1 MLGINLKKTNNM
13 SKSKKLSYKKFRF
26 YSTIFWLIVITP
38 IFVVFG
44 LFYFASVGGFGD
56 MPDLEVL
63 ENPKTKLASE
73 IISSDNKTLGK
84 YYFNDNRTPVTFE
97 ELPSHLVDALI
108 ATEDIRFYL
117 HSGIDFKRTFGAII
131 KFGKDGG
138 GSTITQQLAKQLFT
152 GEGSKDMIERIS
164 QKIKEYI
171 IAVRLERQYTKDEII
186 AQYLNI
192 YDFNNNADGIR
203 SAARI
208 YFGKEPIELDLN
220 ESAILV
226 GMLKNSSLYNPRP
239 HRNPVGV
246 KNRRNVVLNQMKKYN
261 YLRKQI
267 VDSLKIQPLNLKYT
281 PESHREG
288 LATYF
293 REFLRSYMKS
303 WVNSNENRKPDGS
316 KYNLNTDGL
325 KIYTTI
331 NYKMQKIAEEAI
343 GQHMPR
349 LQKEFFE
356 QNEQVDDS
364 IAPFRDLTIGAVD
377 TILRFSIKRS
387 ERWRKMKYDLR
398 KDEEEIKKSFYE
410 PVKMSI
416 FSWNGEI
423 DTVMTPID
431 SMKYYK
437 SFFRPGMMSM
447 DPTNGKIKA
456 WVGGMNYR
464 HFQYDMVKKG
474 KRQIGSTFKPF
485 VYAAAIDQLKLSP
498 CDTFPDSQFCVEKN
512 KFGNI
517 EKWCPKNSGD
527 KYGKTRTLKNAL
539 ANSINTVTARLIDRI
554 GPRIVANLAKDL
566 GIEEKIFPVPSIA
579 LGTPDLS
586 VYEMVAAY
594 STFANKGVYTKP
606 TFIEKI
612 EDKNGTILFK
622 SNPKTKD
629 VLSEEAAYVTVNLLE
644 GVTNAG
650 SGTRLRTVGVDEY
663 NRAYQKVVTGYPYG
677 FKNPIA
683 GKTGTT
689 QNQSDGWF
697 IGMVPNLVTG
707 VWVGAEDR
715 AIHFE
720 DIAYGQGATMALPI
734 WANYMRNVY
743 LDSTLM
749 ISQEPFEKPEILN
762 IELDCNKFVI
772 DQTGS
777 GKTTDQEI
785 QDIDF

>member
-1 MLGINLKKTNNM
+1 
-13 SKSKKLSYKKFRF
+13 
-26 YSTIFWLIVITP
+26 
-38 IFVVFG
+38 
-44 LFYFASVGGFGD
+44 

-63 ENPKTKLASE
+63 ENPKTNLASE
-73 IISSDNKTLGK
+73 VISSDGKTLGK

-97 ELPSHLVDALI
+97 ELPNHLVEALI
-108 ATEDIRFYL
+108 ATEDIRFYS
-117 HSGIDFKRTFGAII
+117 HSGIDFKRTFSAAI
-131 KFGKDGG
+131 KLGRDGG
-138 GSTITQQLAKQLFT
+138 GSTITQQLAKLLFT
-152 GEGSKDMIERIS
+152 GEGSRDITERLT
-164 QKIKEYI
+164 QKFKEYV
-171 IAVRLERQYTKDEII
+171 IAVRLERHYTKEEII
-186 AQYLNI
+186 TQYLNL
-192 YDFNNNADGIR
+192 YDFGNNGDGIR

-208 YFGKEPIELDLN
+208 YFGKEPINLDIN

-246 KNRRNVVLNQMKKYN
+246 KNRRDVVLGQMKKYN
-261 YLRKQI
+261 YLDEVF
-267 VDSLKIQPLNLKYT
+267 VDSLKQKPLNLNYT

-293 REFLRSYMKS
+293 REFLRAQMKT
-303 WVNSNENRKPDGS
+303 WINDPNNRKPDGS

-331 NYKMQKIAEEAI
+331 NYTMQEMAENAVTS
-343 GQHMPR
+343 HMPR

-356 QNEQVDDS
+356 QNEKLDDS
-364 IAPFRDLTIGAVD
+364 IAPFRDLTSGAVD
-377 TILRFSIKRS
+377 TLLRISMRRS
-387 ERWRKMKYDLR
+387 ERWRKMKYDLN
-398 KDEEEIKKSFYE
+398 KNDEEIEESFYTPKE
-410 PVKMSI
+410 MTV
-416 FSWNGEI
+416 FSWSGDI
-423 DTVMTPID
+423 DTIMTPVD

-447 DPTNGKIKA
+447 DPTNGYVKA

-498 CDTFPDSQFCVEKN
+498 CDKFPDSQFCIEKN
-512 KFGNI
+512 KFGNV
-517 EKWCPKNSGD
+517 EQWCPKNSGD
-527 KYGKTRTLKNAL
+527 KYGRTRTLKNAL
-539 ANSINTVTARLIDRI
+539 ANSVNTVTARLMDRI
-554 GPRIVANLAKDL
+554 GPRTVANLAKDL
-566 GIEEKIFPVPSIA
+566 GIERRILPVPSIA

-606 TFIEKI
+606 VFIERI
-612 EDKNGTILFK
+612 EDKNGTVLYK
-622 SNPKTKD
+622 NQPLTRD

-644 GVTNAG
+644 GVTKSG
-650 SGTRLRTVGVDEY
+650 SGTRLRTRGADEF
-663 NRAYQKVVTGYPYG
+663 NRAYQNVVTGYPYE
-677 FKNPIA
+677 FTNPIA

-720 DIAYGQGATMALPI
+720 DIAYGQGASMALPI
-734 WANYMRNVY
+734 WGVYMKSVY
-743 LDSTLM
+743 QDSTLQ
-749 ISQEPFEKPEILN
+749 ISNKSFEKPKRLT
-762 IELDCNKFVI
+762 IELDCNIFTI
-772 DQTGS
+772 DSIQS
-777 GKTTDQEI
+777 DKTTDQEI
-785 QDIDF
+785 LDIDF

>member
-1 MLGINLKKTNNM
+1 M
-13 SKSKKLSYKKFRF
+13 
-26 YSTIFWLIVITP
+26 WLIFLTP
-38 IFVVFG
+38 ISIITF
-44 LFYFASVGGFGD
+44 LFYYASTGGFGD

-63 ENPKTKLASE
+63 ENPKTNLASE
-73 IISSDNKTLGK
+73 IFTSDGKTLAK
-84 YYFNDNRTPVTFE
+84 YYFNDNRTPVTFD
-97 ELPSHLVDALI
+97 ELPTHLVDALI
-108 ATEDIRFYL
+108 ATEDIRFYS
-117 HSGIDFKRTFGAII
+117 HSGIDFKRTFGAAL

-138 GSTITQQLAKQLFT
+138 GSTITQQLAKLLFT
-152 GEGSKDMIERIS
+152 GEGSKDIIERLT
-164 QKIKEYI
+164 QKFKEYI
-171 IAVRLERQYTKDEII
+171 IAVRLERNYTKDEII
-186 AQYLNI
+186 TQYLNL
-192 YDFNNNADGIR
+192 YDFGNNGDGIR

-208 YFGKEPIELDLN
+208 YFGKEPIDLDIN

-239 HRNPVGV
+239 HRNPIGV
-246 KNRRNVVLNQMKKYN
+246 KNRRNVVLSQMSKYQ
-261 YLRKQI
+261 YLETNL
-267 VDSLKIQPLNLKYT
+267 VDSLRLEPLNLNYT

-293 REFLRSYMKS
+293 REFLRSHMKK
-303 WVNSNENRKPDGS
+303 WINDENNRKPDGS

-331 NYKMQKIAEEAI
+331 NYTMQQMAELAVE
-343 GQHMPR
+343 QHMPR

-356 QNEQVDDS
+356 QNKTLDDS
-364 IAPFRDLTIGAVD
+364 IAPFRELTSGAVD
-377 TILRFSIKRS
+377 TLLRISMRRS
-387 ERWRKMKYDLR
+387 ERWRKMKYDLK
-398 KDEEEIKKSFYE
+398 KDNEEIENSFFE
-410 PVKMSI
+410 PVDMTI
-416 FSWNGEI
+416 FSWGGDI
-423 DTVMTPID
+423 DTIMTPLD

-447 DPTNGKIKA
+447 DPTNGHIKA

-498 CDTFPDSQFCVEKN
+498 CDTFPDSQFCIEKN

-517 EKWCPKNSGD
+517 EQWCPKNSGD
-527 KYGKTRTLKNAL
+527 KYGRTRTLKNAL
-539 ANSINTVTARLIDRI
+539 ANSVNTVTARLMDRI
-554 GPRIVANLAKDL
+554 GPQTVVKLAKDL
-566 GIEEKIFPVPSIA
+566 GIEQRILPVPSIA

-594 STFANKGVYTKP
+594 STFANKGVYTHP
-606 TFIEKI
+606 VFIEKI
-612 EDKNGTILFK
+612 EDKNGTTLFK
-622 SNPKTKD
+622 HQPLTKD

-644 GVTNAG
+644 GVTMAG
-650 SGTRLRTVGVDEY
+650 SGTRLRTTGADEY
-663 NRAYQKVVTGYPYG
+663 NRAYQNIVTGYPYE
-677 FKNPIA
+677 FTNPIA

-720 DIAYGQGATMALPI
+720 DIAYGQGASMALPI
-734 WANYMRNVY
+734 WGVYMKSVY
-743 LDSTLM
+743 QDSTLM
-749 ISQEPFEKPEILN
+749 ISNESFDRPKKLT

-772 DQTGS
+772 DSIGS

-785 QDIDF
+785 LDIDF

>member
-1 MLGINLKKTNNM
+1 MNNN
-13 SKSKKLSYKKFRF
+13 YKW
-26 YSTIFWLIVITP
+26 YSFFMWLIFLTP
-38 IFVVFG
+38 ISLITF
-44 LFYFASVGGFGD
+44 LFYYASIGGFGD

-63 ENPKTKLASE
+63 ENPKTNLASE
-73 IISSDNKTLGK
+73 IFTSDGKTLAK
-84 YYFNDNRTPVTFE
+84 YYFNDNRTPVTFD
-97 ELPSHLVDALI
+97 ELPTHLVDALI
-108 ATEDIRFYL
+108 ATEDIRFYS
-117 HSGIDFKRTFGAII
+117 HSGIDFKRTFGAAL

-138 GSTITQQLAKQLFT
+138 GSTITQQLAKLLFT
-152 GEGSKDMIERIS
+152 GEGSKDIIERLT
-164 QKIKEYI
+164 QKFKEYI
-171 IAVRLERQYTKDEII
+171 IAVRLERNYTKEEII
-186 AQYLNI
+186 TQYLNL
-192 YDFNNNADGIR
+192 YDFGNNGDGIR

-208 YFGKEPIELDLN
+208 YFGKEPIDLDIN

-239 HRNPVGV
+239 HRNPIGV
-246 KNRRNVVLNQMKKYN
+246 KNRRNVVLSQMSKYQ
-261 YLRKQI
+261 YLEKNL
-267 VDSLKIQPLNLKYT
+267 VDSLRLEPLNLNYT

-293 REFLRSYMKS
+293 REFLRSHMKK
-303 WVNSNENRKPDGS
+303 WINDENNRKPDGS

-331 NYKMQKIAEEAI
+331 NYTMQQMAELAVEE
-343 GQHMPR
+343 HMPR

-356 QNEQVDDS
+356 QNKTLDDS
-364 IAPFRDLTIGAVD
+364 IAPFRELTSGAVD
-377 TILRFSIKRS
+377 TLLRISMRRS
-387 ERWRKMKYDLR
+387 ERWRKMKYDLK
-398 KDEEEIKKSFYE
+398 KDNEEIENSFFE
-410 PVKMSI
+410 PVDMTI
-416 FSWNGEI
+416 FSWEGDI
-423 DTVMTPID
+423 DTIMTPLD

-447 DPTNGKIKA
+447 DPTNGHIKA

-498 CDTFPDSQFCVEKN
+498 CDTFPDSQFCIEKN

-517 EKWCPKNSGD
+517 EQWCPKNSGD
-527 KYGKTRTLKNAL
+527 KYGRTRTLKNAL
-539 ANSINTVTARLIDRI
+539 ANSVNTVTARLMDRI
-554 GPRIVANLAKDL
+554 GPQTVVKLAKDL
-566 GIEEKIFPVPSIA
+566 GIEQRILPVPSIA

-594 STFANKGVYTKP
+594 STFANKGVYTQP
-606 TFIEKI
+606 VFVEKI
-612 EDKNGTILFK
+612 EDKNGTTLFEHQ
-622 SNPKTKD
+622 PVTKD

-644 GVTNAG
+644 GVTMAG
-650 SGTRLRTVGVDEY
+650 SGTRLRTRGADEY
-663 NRAYQKVVTGYPYG
+663 NRAYQNIVTGYPYE
-677 FKNPIA
+677 FTNPIA

-720 DIAYGQGATMALPI
+720 DIAYGQGASMALPI
-734 WANYMRNVY
+734 WGVYMKSVY
-743 LDSTLM
+743 QDSTLM
-749 ISQEPFEKPEILN
+749 ISNESFDIPKKLS
-762 IELDCNKFVI
+762 IELDCNKFII
-772 DQTGS
+772 DSIGS

-785 QDIDF
+785 LDIDF

>member
-1 MLGINLKKTNNM
+1 M
-13 SKSKKLSYKKFRF
+13 
-26 YSTIFWLIVITP
+26 WLIFLTP
-38 IFVVFG
+38 IFLVSII
-44 LFYFASVGGFGD
+44 FYYASIGGFGE

-63 ENPKTKLASE
+63 ENPKTNLASE
-73 IISSDNKTLGK
+73 VLSSDGKTLGK

-108 ATEDIRFYL
+108 STEDIRFYS
-117 HSGIDFKRTFGAII
+117 HSGIDFKRTLGAAL

-138 GSTITQQLAKQLFT
+138 GSTITQQLAKLLFT
-152 GEGSKDMIERIS
+152 GEGSKDIVERLT
-164 QKIKEYI
+164 QKFKEYI
-171 IAVRLERQYTKDEII
+171 IAVRLERNYTKDEII
-186 AQYLNI
+186 TQYLNL
-192 YDFNNNADGIR
+192 YDFGNNGDGIR

-208 YFGKEPIELDLN
+208 YFGKEPIELDIN

-246 KNRRNVVLNQMKKYN
+246 KNRRNVVLGQMAKYN
-261 YLRKQI
+261 YLDI
-267 VDSLKIQPLNLKYT
+267 LLVDSLKLQPLNLNYT

-293 REFLRSYMKS
+293 REYLRSHMKS
-303 WVNSNENRKPDGS
+303 WINDDNNRKPDGS

-331 NYKMQKIAEEAI
+331 NYTMQEMAEFAV

-356 QNEQVDDS
+356 QNLTLDDS
-364 IAPFRDLTIGAVD
+364 IAPFRELTSGAVD
-377 TILRFSIKRS
+377 TLLRISMRRS
-387 ERWRKMKYDLR
+387 ERWRKMKYDL
-398 KDEEEIKKSFYE
+398 KKKNEDIENSFFE
-410 PVKMSI
+410 PVNMTV
-416 FSWNGEI
+416 FSWDGEI
-423 DTVMTPID
+423 DTIMTPLD

-447 DPTNGKIKA
+447 DPTNGHIKA

-498 CDTFPDSQFCVEKN
+498 CDTFPDSQFCIEKY
-512 KFGNI
+512 KFGNM
-517 EKWCPKNSGD
+517 EQWCPKNSGD
-527 KYGKTRTLKNAL
+527 KYGRTRTLKNAL
-539 ANSINTVTARLIDRI
+539 ANSVNTVTARLMDRI
-554 GPRIVANLAKDL
+554 GPETVVKLAKDL
-566 GIEEKIFPVPSIA
+566 GIEQRIPVVPSIA

-594 STFANKGVYTKP
+594 STFANKGVYSQP
-606 TFIEKI
+606 VFIEKI
-612 EDKNGTILFK
+612 EDKNGTILYK
-622 SNPKTKD
+622 NQPITKD

-644 GVTNAG
+644 GVTMAG
-650 SGTRLRTVGVDEY
+650 SGTRLRTTGADEY
-663 NRAYQKVVTGYPYG
+663 NRAYQNIVTGYPYE
-677 FKNPIA
+677 FTNSIA

-720 DIAYGQGATMALPI
+720 DIAYGQGASMALPI
-734 WANYMRNVY
+734 WGIYMKSVY
-743 LDSTLM
+743 QDSTLM
-749 ISQEPFEKPEILN
+749 ISNEGFERPKKLN
-762 IELDCNKFVI
+762 IKLDCNKFVADSI
-772 DQTGS
+772 GS
-777 GKTTDQEI
+777 GKTTEQEI
-785 QDIDF
+785 LDIDF

>member
-1 MLGINLKKTNNM
+1 M
-13 SKSKKLSYKKFRF
+13 
-26 YSTIFWLIVITP
+26 WLIFLTP
-38 IFVVFG
+38 IFLVSII
-44 LFYFASVGGFGD
+44 FYYASIGGFGE

-63 ENPKTKLASE
+63 ENPKTNLASE
-73 IISSDNKTLGK
+73 VLSSDGKTLGK

-108 ATEDIRFYL
+108 STEDIRFYS
-117 HSGIDFKRTFGAII
+117 HSGIDFKRTLGAAL

-138 GSTITQQLAKQLFT
+138 GSTITQQLAKLLFT
-152 GEGSKDMIERIS
+152 GEGSKDIVERLT
-164 QKIKEYI
+164 QKFKEYI
-171 IAVRLERQYTKDEII
+171 IAVRLERNYTKDEII
-186 AQYLNI
+186 TQYLNL
-192 YDFNNNADGIR
+192 YDFGNNGDGIR

-208 YFGKEPIELDLN
+208 YFGKEPIELDIN

-246 KNRRNVVLNQMKKYN
+246 KNRRNVVLGQMAKYN
-261 YLRKQI
+261 YLDI
-267 VDSLKIQPLNLKYT
+267 LLVDSLKLQPLNLNYT

-293 REFLRSYMKS
+293 REYLRSHMKS
-303 WVNSNENRKPDGS
+303 WINDDNNRKPDGS

-331 NYKMQKIAEEAI
+331 NYTMQEMAEFAV

-356 QNEQVDDS
+356 QNLTLDDS
-364 IAPFRDLTIGAVD
+364 IAPFRELTSGAVD
-377 TILRFSIKRS
+377 TLLRISMRRS
-387 ERWRKMKYDLR
+387 ERWRKMKYDL
-398 KDEEEIKKSFYE
+398 KKKNEDIENSFFE
-410 PVKMSI
+410 PVNMTV
-416 FSWNGEI
+416 FSWDGEI
-423 DTVMTPID
+423 DTIMTPLD

-447 DPTNGKIKA
+447 DPTNGHIKA

-498 CDTFPDSQFCVEKN
+498 CDTFPDSQFCIEKY
-512 KFGNI
+512 KFGNM
-517 EKWCPKNSGD
+517 EQWCPKNSGD
-527 KYGKTRTLKNAL
+527 KYGRTRTLKNAL
-539 ANSINTVTARLIDRI
+539 ANSVNTVTARLMDRI
-554 GPRIVANLAKDL
+554 GPETVVKLAKDL
-566 GIEEKIFPVPSIA
+566 GIEQRIPVVPSIA

-594 STFANKGVYTKP
+594 STFANKGVYSQP
-606 TFIEKI
+606 VFIEKI
-612 EDKNGTILFK
+612 EDKNGTILYK
-622 SNPKTKD
+622 NQPITKD

-644 GVTNAG
+644 GVTMAG
-650 SGTRLRTVGVDEY
+650 SGTRLRTTGADEY
-663 NRAYQKVVTGYPYG
+663 NRAYQNIVTGYPYE
-677 FKNPIA
+677 FTNSIA

-720 DIAYGQGATMALPI
+720 DIAYGQGASMALPI
-734 WANYMRNVY
+734 WGVYMKSVY
-743 LDSTLM
+743 QDSTLM
-749 ISQEPFEKPEILN
+749 ISNEGFERPKKLS
-762 IELDCNKFVI
+762 IELDCNKFVVDSI
-772 DQTGS
+772 GS

-785 QDIDF
+785 LDIDF

>member
-1 MLGINLKKTNNM
+1 M
-13 SKSKKLSYKKFRF
+13 
-26 YSTIFWLIVITP
+26 WLIFLTP
-38 IFVVFG
+38 ISIITF
-44 LFYFASVGGFGD
+44 LFYYASIGGFGD

-63 ENPKTKLASE
+63 ENPKTNLASE
-73 IISSDNKTLGK
+73 IFTSDGKTLAK
-84 YYFNDNRTPVTFE
+84 YYFNDNRTPVTFD
-97 ELPSHLVDALI
+97 ELPTHLVDALI
-108 ATEDIRFYL
+108 ATEDIRFYS
-117 HSGIDFKRTFGAII
+117 HSGIDFKRTFGAAL

-138 GSTITQQLAKQLFT
+138 GSTITQQLAKLLFT
-152 GEGSKDMIERIS
+152 GEGSKDILERLT
-164 QKIKEYI
+164 QKFKEYI
-171 IAVRLERQYTKDEII
+171 IAVRLERNYTKEEII
-186 AQYLNI
+186 TQYLNL
-192 YDFNNNADGIR
+192 YDFGNNGDGIR

-208 YFGKEPIELDLN
+208 YFGKEPIDLDIN

-239 HRNPVGV
+239 HRNPIGV
-246 KNRRNVVLNQMKKYN
+246 KNRRNVVLSQMSKYQ
-261 YLRKQI
+261 YLEKNL
-267 VDSLKIQPLNLKYT
+267 VDSLRLEPLNLNYT

-293 REFLRSYMKS
+293 REFLRSHMKK
-303 WVNSNENRKPDGS
+303 WINDENNRKPDGS

-331 NYKMQKIAEEAI
+331 NYTMQEMAEIAVD
-343 GQHMPR
+343 QHMPR

-356 QNEQVDDS
+356 QNKTLDDS
-364 IAPFRDLTIGAVD
+364 IAPFRELTSGAVD
-377 TILRFSIKRS
+377 TLLRISMRRS
-387 ERWRKMKYDLR
+387 ERWRKMKYDLK
-398 KDEEEIKKSFYE
+398 KDNEEIENSFFE
-410 PVKMSI
+410 PVDMTV
-416 FSWNGEI
+416 FSWEGDI
-423 DTVMTPID
+423 DTIMTPLD

-447 DPTNGKIKA
+447 DPTNGHIKA

-498 CDTFPDSQFCVEKN
+498 CDTFPDSHFCIEKN

-517 EKWCPKNSGD
+517 ERWCPKNSGD
-527 KYGKTRTLKNAL
+527 KYGRTRTLKNAL
-539 ANSINTVTARLIDRI
+539 ANSVNTVTARLMDRI
-554 GPRIVANLAKDL
+554 GPQTVVKLAKDL
-566 GIEEKIFPVPSIA
+566 GIEQRILPVPSIA

-594 STFANKGVYTKP
+594 STFANKGVYTQP
-606 TFIEKI
+606 VFVEKI

-622 SNPKTKD
+622 HQPVTKD

-644 GVTNAG
+644 GVTMAG
-650 SGTRLRTVGVDEY
+650 SGTRLRTTGADEY
-663 NRAYQKVVTGYPYG
+663 NRAYQNIVTGYPYE
-677 FKNPIA
+677 FTNPIA

-720 DIAYGQGATMALPI
+720 DIAYGQGASMALPI
-734 WANYMRNVY
+734 WGVYMKSVY
-743 LDSTLM
+743 QDSTLM
-749 ISQEPFEKPEILN
+749 ISNESFDRPKKLT

-772 DQTGS
+772 DSIGS

-785 QDIDF
+785 LDIDF

>member
-1 MLGINLKKTNNM
+1 MNNN
-13 SKSKKLSYKKFRF
+13 YKW
-26 YSTIFWLIVITP
+26 YSFFMWLIFLTP
-38 IFVVFG
+38 ISIITF
-44 LFYFASVGGFGD
+44 LFYYASTGGFGD

-63 ENPKTKLASE
+63 ENPKTNLASE
-73 IISSDNKTLGK
+73 IFTSDGKTLAK
-84 YYFNDNRTPVTFE
+84 YYFNDNRTPVTFD
-97 ELPSHLVDALI
+97 ELPTHLVDALI
-108 ATEDIRFYL
+108 ATEDIRFYS
-117 HSGIDFKRTFGAII
+117 HSGIDFKRTFGAAL

-138 GSTITQQLAKQLFT
+138 GSTITQQLAKLLFT
-152 GEGSKDMIERIS
+152 GEGSKDIIERLT
-164 QKIKEYI
+164 QKFKEYI
-171 IAVRLERQYTKDEII
+171 IAVRLERNYTKDEII
-186 AQYLNI
+186 TQYLNL
-192 YDFNNNADGIR
+192 YDFGNNGDGIR

-208 YFGKEPIELDLN
+208 YFGKEPIDLDIN

-239 HRNPVGV
+239 HRNPIGV
-246 KNRRNVVLNQMKKYN
+246 KNRRNVVLSQMSKYQ
-261 YLRKQI
+261 YLEKNL
-267 VDSLKIQPLNLKYT
+267 VDSLRLEPLNLNYT

-293 REFLRSYMKS
+293 REFLRSHMKK
-303 WVNSNENRKPDGS
+303 WINDQNNRKPDGS

-331 NYKMQKIAEEAI
+331 NYTMQQMAELAVE
-343 GQHMPR
+343 QHMPR

-356 QNEQVDDS
+356 QNKTLDDS
-364 IAPFRDLTIGAVD
+364 IAPFRELTSGAVD
-377 TILRFSIKRS
+377 TLLRISMRRS
-387 ERWRKMKYDLR
+387 ERWRKMKYDLK
-398 KDEEEIKKSFYE
+398 KDNEVIENSFFE
-410 PVKMSI
+410 PVDMTI
-416 FSWNGEI
+416 FSWGGDI
-423 DTVMTPID
+423 DTIMTPLD

-447 DPTNGKIKA
+447 DPTNGHIKA

-498 CDTFPDSQFCVEKN
+498 CDTFPDSQFCIEKN

-517 EKWCPKNSGD
+517 EQWCPKNSGD
-527 KYGKTRTLKNAL
+527 KYGRTRTLKNAL
-539 ANSINTVTARLIDRI
+539 ANSVNTVTARLMDRI
-554 GPRIVANLAKDL
+554 GPQTVVKLAKDL
-566 GIEEKIFPVPSIA
+566 GIEQRILPVPSIA

-594 STFANKGVYTKP
+594 STFANKGVYTQP
-606 TFIEKI
+606 VFVEKI
-612 EDKNGTILFK
+612 EDKNGTTLFEHQ
-622 SNPKTKD
+622 PVTKD

-644 GVTNAG
+644 GVTMAG
-650 SGTRLRTVGVDEY
+650 SGTRLRTTGADEY
-663 NRAYQKVVTGYPYG
+663 NRAYQNIVTGYPYE
-677 FKNPIA
+677 FTNPIA

-720 DIAYGQGATMALPI
+720 DIAYGQGASMALPI
-734 WANYMRNVY
+734 WGVYMKSVY
-743 LDSTLM
+743 QDSTLM
-749 ISQEPFEKPEILN
+749 ISNEAFDRPKKLT

-772 DQTGS
+772 DSIGS

-785 QDIDF
+785 LDIDF

>member
-1 MLGINLKKTNNM
+1 
-13 SKSKKLSYKKFRF
+13 
-26 YSTIFWLIVITP
+26 
-38 IFVVFG
+38 
-44 LFYFASVGGFGD
+44 

-63 ENPKTKLASE
+63 ENPKTNLASE
-73 IISSDNKTLGK
+73 VISADGKTLGK
-84 YYFNDNRTPVTFE
+84 YYFNDNRTPVTFD
-97 ELPSHLVDALI
+97 ELPTHLVDALI
-108 ATEDIRFYL
+108 ATEDIRFYS
-117 HSGIDFKRTFGAII
+117 HSGIDFKRTFGAAL
-131 KFGKDGG
+131 KFGQDGG
-138 GSTITQQLAKQLFT
+138 GSTITQQLAKLLFT
-152 GEGSKDMIERIS
+152 GEGSRDMLERLT
-164 QKIKEYI
+164 QKFKEYI
-171 IAVRLERQYTKDEII
+171 IAVRLERHYTKDEII
-186 AQYLNI
+186 TQYLNL
-192 YDFNNNADGIR
+192 YDFGNNGDGIR

-208 YFGKEPIELDLN
+208 YFGKEPIDLDIN

-246 KNRRNVVLNQMKKYN
+246 KNRRNVVLGQMKKYD
-261 YLRKQI
+261 YLNEAL
-267 VDSLKIQPLNLKYT
+267 VDSLKLEPLNLNYT

-293 REFLRSYMKS
+293 REFLRAHMKA
-303 WVNSNENRKPDGS
+303 WINDDDNRKPDGS

-331 NYKMQKIAEEAI
+331 NYSMQEMAEDAVI
-343 GQHMPR
+343 QHMPR

-356 QNEQVDDS
+356 QNETLDDS
-364 IAPFRDLTIGAVD
+364 IAPFRELTSGAVD
-377 TILRFSIKRS
+377 TLLLVSMRRS
-387 ERWRKMKYDLR
+387 ERWRKMKYDLK
-398 KDEEEIKKSFYE
+398 KDNEEIEESFYIPKE
-410 PVKMSI
+410 MTV
-416 FSWNGEI
+416 FSWQGEI
-423 DTVMTPID
+423 DTVMTPLD

-447 DPTNGKIKA
+447 DPTNGHIKA

-498 CDTFPDSQFCVEKN
+498 CDTFPDSQFCIEKN
-512 KFGNI
+512 KFGNV
-517 EKWCPKNSGD
+517 EQWCPKNSGD
-527 KYGKTRTLKNAL
+527 KYGRTRTLKNAL
-539 ANSINTVTARLIDRI
+539 ANSVNTVTARLMDRI
-554 GPRIVANLAKDL
+554 GPQTVVKLAKDL
-566 GIEEKIFPVPSIA
+566 GIEQRIPAVPSIA
-579 LGTPDLS
+579 LGTPDIS

-606 TFIEKI
+606 VFIERI
-612 EDKNGTILFK
+612 EDKNGTILYE
-622 SNPKTKD
+622 NQPITRD

-644 GVTNAG
+644 GVTKAG
-650 SGTRLRTVGVDEY
+650 SGTRLRTTGADEF
-663 NRAYQKVVTGYPYG
+663 NRAYQNIVTGYPYE
-677 FKNPIA
+677 FTNPIA

-720 DIAYGQGATMALPI
+720 DIAYGQGASMALPI
-734 WANYMRNVY
+734 WGVYMNSVY
-743 LDSTLM
+743 QDSTLK
-749 ISQEPFEKPEILN
+749 ISKDSFEKPKRLS
-762 IELDCNKFVI
+762 IELDCNKFII
-772 DQTGS
+772 DSIGS

-785 QDIDF
+785 LDIDF